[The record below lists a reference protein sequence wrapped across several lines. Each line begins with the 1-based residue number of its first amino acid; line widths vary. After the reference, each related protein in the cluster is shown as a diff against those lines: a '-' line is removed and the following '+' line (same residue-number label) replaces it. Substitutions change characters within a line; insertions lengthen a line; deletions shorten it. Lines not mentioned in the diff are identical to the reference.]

1 VPELQGVQGRDR
13 GVSRVDSLVDLLVRE
28 KTADVAHVHELIGV
42 VLTEEAR
49 QHVDVP
55 WPQVLQIV
63 DETIRLEAII
73 DAVTAL
79 ILVDRATLPA
89 VTGGAS

>member
-1 VPELQGVQGRDR
+1 MSDR
-13 GVSRVDSLVDLLVRE
+13 VHSLADLLVRE
-28 KTADVAHVHELIGV
+28 KTADKAHVNELIGV

-63 DETIRLEAII
+63 DETIRLESIM

-79 ILVDRATLPA
+79 TLADRATPA
-89 VTGGAS
+89 AIIGGVS